1 MQTIAEE
8 TYPTMVARSF
18 AGRTALVTGAGAGI
32 GRASATAFARR
43 GAQVMVADIDL
54 AGAQET
60 VRMIRVAGGT
70 AEAILCNATDGAS
83 VENLVRATIER
94 FGSLD
99 FAHNNVGC
107 GVGKPLEDLTD
118 NDYQFVSDL
127 SFKSVFLGLRHE
139 LPVMRAQGHGAIVNT
154 ASMAGIS
161 TSPAAD
167 IIYAGAKAGVIQ
179 MTAHAARAY
188 GPFGIRVN
196 CVAPGLVATK
206 IVSEM
211 FTPEQ
216 QVELA
221 GDQILKRPASPDEI
235 AAAVVFLCSA
245 EAAMITGLV
254 MPVDGGQ
261 NALR

>member
-1 MQTIAEE
+1 
-8 TYPTMVARSF
+8 MVDPSF

-32 GRASATAFARR
+32 GRASATAFAGR
-43 GAQVMVADIDL
+43 GANVMVADIDF

-60 VRMIRVAGGT
+60 VGIIHAAGGT
-70 AEAILCNATDGAS
+70 AEAIHCNAADGAS
-83 VENLVRATIER
+83 VENLVRATLER

-107 GVGKPLEDLTD
+107 GVGKPLEDLTED
-118 NDYQFVSDL
+118 DYQFVSDL
-127 SFKSVFLGLRHE
+127 SFKSVFLSLRHE

-161 TSPAAD
+161 TTPAAD
-167 IIYAGAKAGVIQ
+167 IIYAGSKAGVIQ

-188 GPFGIRVN
+188 GPYGIRVN
-196 CVAPGLVATK
+196 CIAPGLVATK
-206 IVSEM
+206 VVSDM
-211 FTPEQ
+211 FSPQ
-216 QVELA
+216 QQAELA
-221 GDQILKRPASPDEI
+221 ADQIFKRPARPDEI
-235 AAAVVFLCSA
+235 AAMVVFLCSS

-254 MPVDGGQ
+254 VPVDGGQ